1 MSGSTIS
8 EVHLVVLVH
17 GMWGNPNNL
26 AEMKRTIDEL
36 KCEPSKRDASGV
48 ELVSL
53 VATNNQLESTY
64 DGVDWGGERV
74 AEEVRSLTIY
84 CCGRMVLSATQVF
97 EEIERLEKEG
107 KKVTRFS
114 ITGYSLGG
122 LLSRYVI
129 G

>member
-1 MSGSTIS
+1 MLSIS
-8 EVHLVVLVH
+8 
-17 GMWGNPNNL
+17 
-26 AEMKRTIDEL
+26 
-36 KCEPSKRDASGV
+36 
-48 ELVSL
+48 
-53 VATNNQLESTY
+53 
-64 DGVDWGGERV
+64 
-74 AEEVRSLTIY
+74 
-84 CCGRMVLSATQVF
+84 QVF